1 MKKQFWVVAAL
12 TLLVP
17 MTAAA
22 DYIGSGTMVTNHT
35 DPNPKALTVERGQ
48 VFADYNVVSYNR
60 TAGTAINF
68 ASWEAFC
75 VELDPRIPSTIY
87 DFYTSDGGSAPD
99 LLPAWTEE
107 NIKQVT
113 WIANWATDM
122 AGWTAESLA
131 AFGSYTPDEIK
142 AFGQAAIW
150 KLLNVY
156 TIPVGDTY
164 GDQAGQIGTLYDGA
178 GALKG
183 AYVNDWLLAVSYQ
196 PATTGAEEID
206 GQNFLVKAAPV
217 PEPATMLLFGTGLA
231 GLAAVGRRR
240 RS

>member
-150 KLLNVY
+150 ETL
-156 TIPVGDTY
+156 TIFDVTGV
-164 GDQAGQIGTLYDGA
+164 QIGSEYIDKTAEIRGYYTGA
-178 GALKG
+178 GNKG
-183 AYVNDWLLAVSYQ
+183 AYVNDWLLAVSFNQ
-196 PATTGAEEID
+196 TGDGD